1 MLLKTKVKLVLLH
14 DLDMLNMIEKMKRS
28 GLCFFGSKRYVKAN
42 NQRMPD
48 YAKKQFS
55 NYIIYQDANNLH
67 CCSMSEYLHHKDLK
81 WDSFMSIDIIMKI
94 LDKHWKR
101 YRIEVDLHGPVELHD
116 KLKEFPPALE
126 TLTPDIEELTRY
138 QRELGANAGII
149 HNGLSMALIN

>member
-1 MLLKTKVKLVLLH
+1 
-14 DLDMLNMIEKMKRS
+14 
-28 GLCFFGSKRYVKAN
+28 
-42 NQRMPD
+42 
-48 YAKKQFS
+48 
-55 NYIIYQDANNLH
+55 
-67 CCSMSEYLHHKDLK
+67 
-81 WDSFMSIDIIMKI
+81 MSIDFIMKI